1 MSLGFSNN
9 TDCAFAEILVQS
21 LPTENRRKLE
31 ESFLLPVSQNNAYG
45 HKLVVFCSCCL
56 ILCVHCSSH
65 VLIFLLFPFMVF
77 LYRVEVAFWFYVI
90 TVID

>member
-21 LPTENRRKLE
+21 LPTENRRQLE

-45 HKLVVFCSCCL
+45 HKLVVFCSYFPLLCMCSL
-56 ILCVHCSSH
+56 FLTRINILTISFYG
-65 VLIFLLFPFMVF
+65 IF
-77 LYRVEVAFWFYVI
+77 I
-90 TVID
+90 